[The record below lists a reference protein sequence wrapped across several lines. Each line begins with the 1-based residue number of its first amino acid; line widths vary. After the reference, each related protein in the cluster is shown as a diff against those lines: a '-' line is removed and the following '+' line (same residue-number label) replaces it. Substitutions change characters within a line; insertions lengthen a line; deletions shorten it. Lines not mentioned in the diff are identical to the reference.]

1 LGISI
6 LHPPFFIFIFI
17 FIFVHRLVFRGWRQ
31 YADDKI
37 HDRESTMQLPPIAT
51 TTVGSFPRPGW
62 LAVTER
68 SRANFRLEGPALK
81 EAQDD
86 ATALSILTQERIGLD
101 LLSDGEQRRTG
112 FINHVLAAFDGI
124 DLEHEAVK
132 QIYRR
137 REQPRPVPRIV
148 GKIKRRTTAIVED
161 FRFAKTQTTKP
172 IKMDVPGPMTVID
185 STLDEFYKDEAAM
198 AMDVAA
204 VLNEELRDLQA
215 AGCDVLEIDEP
226 AMTRYHEK
234 VFEYG
239 ARALDRCLQGIHVPT
254 IVHLCYGYPGGAGQ
268 QHEFEYPELLEEL
281 MKTRIGGFAVEFA
294 RSGYDPAVLGICKGR
309 VIMFG
314 CVDPSDSPVPP
325 LAQVVERVRIAL
337 KYIEARNLWL
347 APDCGLM
354 TISRGLADAKVTL
367 LVDVAREVRKTL

>member
-1 LGISI
+1 
-6 LHPPFFIFIFI
+6 
-17 FIFVHRLVFRGWRQ
+17 
-31 YADDKI
+31 
-37 HDRESTMQLPPIAT
+37 MQLPPIAT
-51 TTVGSFPRPGW
+51 TTIGSFPRPGW

-86 ATALSILTQERIGLD
+86 ATALSIVSQERIGLD

-112 FINHVLAAFDGI
+112 FINHILAAFDGI

-132 QIYRR
+132 RIYRR

-161 FRFAKTQTTKP
+161 FLFAKAQTTKP

-185 STLDEFYKDEAAM
+185 STLDEFYKDETAM

-204 VLNEELRDLQA
+204 ALNDELRDLQA

-239 ARALDRCLQGIHVPT
+239 ARALDRCLEGIHVQT

-268 QHEFEYPELLEEL
+268 QHEYQYPELLQEL
-281 MKTRIGGFAVEFA
+281 MKTKIGGFGVEFA
-294 RSGYDPAVLGICKGR
+294 RSNYDPAVLSICKGR
-309 VIMFG
+309 VVMFG
-314 CVDPSDSPVPP
+314 CLDPGDSPVP
-325 LAQVVERVRIAL
+325 AVANVVERVRVAL
-337 KYIEARNLWL
+337 KYIEPQNLWL

-354 TISRGLADAKVTL
+354 TISRDLANAKAKL
-367 LVDVAREVRKTL
+367 LVDAAREVRRTL